1 MLFIQRNHK
10 NMKTDE
16 NNKIKVYAD
25 TSVFGGVFDD
35 EFSIASQKFFELIH
49 NHTFELVVSVAVERE
64 ILSAPE
70 HIRIL
75 YDELLPLT
83 RKINITEKAV
93 ELQEA
98 YLKEKILTNKW
109 EDDALHIALATIEKC
124 KMIVSWN
131 FKHIVNYKK
140 IPLYNAVNILKGY
153 EKIEIYSPLEIINN
167 ED

>member
-1 MLFIQRNHK
+1 MGNI
-10 NMKTDE
+10 KTDE
-16 NNKIKVYAD
+16 NNRIKVYAD

-35 EFSIASQKFFELIH
+35 EFSNASQKFFELVY
-49 NHTFELVVSVAVERE
+49 NQTFQLVVSVAIEKE
-64 ILSAPE
+64 ILAAPE
-70 HIRIL
+70 HINIL
-75 YDELLPLT
+75 YNEILPLT
-83 RKINITEKAV
+83 KNINITEKAV
-93 ELQEA
+93 KLQEA
-98 YLKEKILTNKW
+98 YLKEKILSNKW

-131 FKHIVNYKK
+131 FKHIVNFKK